1 MANELRDKK
10 ILIAEDSEINYI
22 ILKKILESTG
32 AGIFWV
38 KNGKELLESAIS
50 MNDIDLIIMDVNM
63 PVLDGY
69 AAARSIRESEIT
81 IPIIAQSS
89 FALDEDIDKI
99 LAAGCNDFLNKPLNK
114 QELLE
119 KIYPYLLP

>member
-1 MANELRDKK
+1 MADELRNK
-10 ILIAEDSEINYI
+10 IILVAEDSEINYI
-22 ILKKILESTG
+22 ILKKSLESTG
-32 AGIFWV
+32 AGVLWV
-38 KNGKELLESAIS
+38 KNGKELLESATS
-50 MNDIDLIIMDVNM
+50 LKNIDLIIMDVNM

-69 AAARSIRESEIT
+69 EAAAAIRESGIT

-89 FALDEDIDKI
+89 FVLDEDIDKI

-114 QELLE
+114 QELLG